1 MRSAVWEGEA
11 RGDSGQGI
19 ARRGRRGGSRAGAA
33 GAGHRLRACVS
44 PGRRFDADHA
54 RRRSGRRD
62 RGERDRGP
70 ARGPR
75 PARRGTGRGLGAPG
89 PVPGPA
95 GRGSHRPGPAGR
107 RVRGRG
113 RDHGNGAGAR
123 AGRVAG
129 RIGAGVRRRR
139 AAQVRR
145 SGRTGGILPP
155 GRRGAA
161 AARQRGPHPGRRSR
175 ARGGQDVA
183 ARGRLR
189 RLPGGAGRIQG
200 CVQGR
205 IRSRP
210 GHDAVGRRDRVM
222 ARRRRR
228 AAPPPLGAPA
238 ERAGLGRT
246 GVGPAGAGRRTGPG
260 PARRSSAS
268 TSSTGYATGP
278 ARRT

>member
-11 RGDSGQGI
+11 RGDSGRGTT
-19 ARRGRRGGSRAGAA
+19 RRGRRGGSRAGAA

-62 RGERDRGP
+62 HGERDRGP
-70 ARGPR
+70 ARGPG
-75 PARRGTGRGLGAPG
+75 PARRGTGRGLGTPG

-95 GRGSHRPGPAGR
+95 GRGRHRPGPAGR

-113 RDHGNGAGAR
+113 RDHGDGAGAR
-123 AGRVAG
+123 AGRMAG

-161 AARQRGPHPGRRSR
+161 AARQRGPHPGRHSR
-175 ARGGQDVA
+175 TRGGQDVA

-189 RLPGGAGRIQG
+189 RLPGGAGRIR
-200 CVQGR
+200 GR
-205 IRSRP
+205 IGHQP
-210 GHDAVGRRDRVM
+210 GHHAVGRRDRVM

-238 ERAGLGRT
+238 ERTGLART
-246 GVGPAGAGRRTGPG
+246 GLDRAGAGRRTGPG
-260 PARRSSAS
+260 PARRPSGS
-268 TSSTGYATGP
+268 TSSTGCATGP

>member
-1 MRSAVWEGEA
+1 V
-11 RGDSGQGI
+11 
-19 ARRGRRGGSRAGAA
+19 RRGRRGGPRAGAA
-33 GAGHRLRACVS
+33 GAGHRLRARVR
-44 PGRRFDADHA
+44 PGRRFDADYA
-54 RRRSGRRD
+54 RRRPGWRD
-62 RGERDRGP
+62 RGERDRGA
-70 ARGPR
+70 ARGPA

-95 GRGSHRPGPAGR
+95 RRGGDRPGPAAR

-113 RDHGNGAGAR
+113 RGHGDGPGVR

-129 RIGAGVRRRR
+129 RIGAGARRRR

-175 ARGGQDVA
+175 AGGGQDVA

-189 RLPGGAGRIQG
+189 RLPGGA
-200 CVQGR
+200 VR
-205 IRSRP
+205 IRGRVRGQP
-210 GHDAVGRRDRVM
+210 GHGAVGRRDRVM
-222 ARRRRR
+222 ARRRLR

-238 ERAGLGRT
+238 ERARFRGT
-246 GVGPAGAGRRTGPG
+246 EAGRRTGPG

>member
-11 RGDSGQGI
+11 RGDSGRGTT
-19 ARRGRRGGSRAGAA
+19 RRGRRGGSRAGAA
-33 GAGHRLRACVS
+33 RAGHRLRACVR

-62 RGERDRGP
+62 RGERDRGS
-70 ARGPR
+70 ARGPG

-95 GRGSHRPGPAGR
+95 GRGGHRPGPADR

-113 RDHGNGAGAR
+113 RDHGDGAGAR

-155 GRRGAA
+155 SRRGAA
-161 AARQRGPHPGRRSR
+161 AARQRSPHPGHRSR
-175 ARGGQDVA
+175 ARGDQDVA
-183 ARGRLR
+183 TRGRLR
-189 RLPGGAGRIQG
+189 RLPVGAVSVR
-200 CVQGR
+200 GR
-205 IRSRP
+205 IRGQP
-210 GHDAVGRRDRVM
+210 GHHAVGRRDRVM

-238 ERAGLGRT
+238 ERAGPGRT
-246 GVGPAGAGRRTGPG
+246 GVCRAGAGRRTGPG
-260 PARRSSAS
+260 PARRPSAS
-268 TSSTGYATGP
+268 TSSTGHATGP

>member
-11 RGDSGQGI
+11 RGDSGRGTT
-19 ARRGRRGGSRAGAA
+19 RRGRRGGSRAGAA

-70 ARGPR
+70 ARGPGL
-75 PARRGTGRGLGAPG
+75 ARRGAGRGLGAPG

-95 GRGSHRPGPAGR
+95 GRGGHRPGPADR

-113 RDHGNGAGAR
+113 RDHGDGADTR

-183 ARGRLR
+183 ARGRVR
-189 RLPGGAGRIQG
+189 RLPVGAVSI
-200 CVQGR
+200 QGR
-205 IRSRP
+205 IRGQS
-210 GHDAVGRRDRVM
+210 GHHAVGRRDRLM

-246 GVGPAGAGRRTGPG
+246 GVCQAWAGRRTGPG
-260 PARRSSAS
+260 PARRPSAS
-268 TSSTGYATGP
+268 TSSTGHATGP

>member
-11 RGDSGQGI
+11 RGDSGRGT
-19 ARRGRRGGSRAGAA
+19 ARRGRRGGPRAGAA
-33 GAGHRLRACVS
+33 GAGHRVRACVS

-54 RRRSGRRD
+54 RRRSGRSD

-70 ARGPR
+70 AREPG

-95 GRGSHRPGPAGR
+95 GRGGHRPGPAGR

-113 RDHGNGAGAR
+113 RSHGDGPGAR

-175 ARGGQDVA
+175 ARRGQDVA

-189 RLPGGAGRIQG
+189 RLPGGAGRIR
-200 CVQGR
+200 GR
-205 IRSRP
+205 VRSQP
-210 GHDAVGRRDRVM
+210 GHHAVGRRDRVM
-222 ARRRRR
+222 ARRQRR

-238 ERAGLGRT
+238 EGAGLGRT
-246 GVGPAGAGRRTGPG
+246 GICRAGAGRRTGPG
-260 PARRSSAS
+260 PARRPSAS

>member
-11 RGDSGQGI
+11 RGDSGRGT
-19 ARRGRRGGSRAGAA
+19 ARRGRRGGPRASAA
-33 GAGHRLRACVS
+33 RAGHRLRARVG

-54 RRRSGRRD
+54 RRRSVRRD

-70 ARGPR
+70 ARGPG

-95 GRGSHRPGPAGR
+95 RRGGHRPGPAGR

-113 RDHGNGAGAR
+113 RGHGDGPGAR

-139 AAQVRR
+139 PAQVRR

-161 AARQRGPHPGRRSR
+161 AARQRGPHPGCRSR

-189 RLPGGAGRIQG
+189 HLPGGAGRI
-200 CVQGR
+200 
-205 IRSRP
+205 RSRVGGRVGGQP
-210 GHDAVGRRDRVM
+210 GHHAVGRRDRVM
-222 ARRRRR
+222 ARRQRR

-238 ERAGLGRT
+238 ERTGLGRT
-246 GVGPAGAGRRTGPG
+246 GVGRAGAGRRTGPG
-260 PARRSSAS
+260 PARRPSAS
-268 TSSTGYATGP
+268 TSSTDHATGP

>member
-1 MRSAVWEGEA
+1 MLARLGLVTAFGHVSARA
-11 RGDSGQGI
+11 GDSMLITPAADLAGVTAASVIEVPLAARALPAGAPAEAWAHLALYRARPDAAAI
-19 ARRGRRGGSRAGAA
+19 ARAQPAA
-33 GAGHRLRACVS
+33 AFAV
-44 PGRRFDADHA
+44 AA
-54 RRRSGRRD
+54 V
-62 RGERDRGP
+62 
-70 ARGPR
+70 
-75 PARRGTGRGLGAPG
+75 TTVM
-89 PVPGPA
+89 VP
-95 GRGSHRPGPAGR
+95 
-107 RVRGRG
+107 
-113 RDHGNGAGAR
+113 GAR

-161 AARQRGPHPGRRSR
+161 AARQRGPHPGRHSR

-189 RLPGGAGRIQG
+189 RLPGGAGR
-200 CVQGR
+200 VQGR
-205 IRSRP
+205 IRSQP
-210 GHDAVGRRDRVM
+210 GHHAVGRRDRVM

-246 GVGPAGAGRRTGPG
+246 GVCRAGAGRRTGPG
-260 PARRSSAS
+260 PARRPSAT